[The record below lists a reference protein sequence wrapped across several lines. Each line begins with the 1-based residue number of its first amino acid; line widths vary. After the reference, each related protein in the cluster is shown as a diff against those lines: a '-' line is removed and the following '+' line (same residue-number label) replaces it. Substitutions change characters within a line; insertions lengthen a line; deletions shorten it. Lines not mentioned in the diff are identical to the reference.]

1 MEYLVNNIS
10 KSGPEQLAGKW
21 IQQTISRSILQ
32 HLEATSNWRF
42 LAIVIEADRE
52 ARATV
57 AIREATGVLQKTER
71 EREKEST
78 S

>member
-1 MEYLVNNIS
+1 MEYLVNNII
-10 KSGPEQLAGKW
+10 KSEPEQLAGIW
-21 IQQTISRSILQ
+21 IQRTISRSILQ
-32 HLEATSNWRF
+32 HLEATSNWQF

-71 EREKEST
+71 EKENT

>member
-1 MEYLVNNIS
+1 MEYLVNNII
-10 KSGPEQLAGKW
+10 KSEPEQLAGKW
-21 IQQTISRSILQ
+21 IQRTISRSILQ
-32 HLEATSNWRF
+32 HLEATSNWQF

-71 EREKEST
+71 EKDST